1 MPLARPRVWTLLL
14 CALTVRLCAEP
25 VLVHPPR
32 DPATALSLAGT
43 WQFAY
48 QAGPAPSTPPAAFA
62 PITVPG
68 HWELQGFAEP
78 RYGRDLA
85 AGTGYYQRTLR
96 LPAGW
101 QGQRI
106 MLRFDGVLSGFDVR
120 IDDQPVGSWTSGYNP
135 ATFDITDHV
144 RPETDHRLT
153 VTVTTR
159 SHGWEFDTN
168 DCWSLSGIYRDV
180 TVFAVPAAHLQHF
193 SAETTLAPDG
203 SATLTVRTQTSGPT
217 AVQGRLL
224 APDGQLAAELRFV
237 SGDTGAAAARVTL
250 ARPQLWTAESP
261 ALYTLE
267 LTLASGQ
274 ILRERIGLRQ
284 ITIVD
289 GVLLLNGRP
298 IKLRGLNHHD
308 LWPDSGRVADEA
320 ALRRDL
326 ELFRAAN
333 CNFLRTAHYPPH
345 PRLLELCDELGLY
358 VMDEVP
364 FGFGEEH
371 LADERYRAT
380 LLERAAATV
389 RRDQHH
395 ASVIL
400 WSVGNENQNTPL
412 TFAAAAE
419 VQRLDPTRPV
429 CFPQIGS
436 YFAKTHPELPGNI
449 GVYAPHYPSTAT
461 VRDYAGRLAR
471 PVIFTEYAHAL
482 GLATDQIQAQWAIIQ
497 ASPRLAG
504 GAVWMF
510 QDQGIRRTARP
521 GETPARSHAL
531 GLNVWPDATSYYDTA
546 GNLGMDGVVYSDRV
560 PQTDFWQLRKVYSP
574 VQIAGRSLA
583 LSASPEP
590 FTLTVENR
598 FDFRSLA
605 GCRLDW
611 RLRADDRVLAT
622 GTQPLQ
628 AAARSSESITLPAA
642 PAAAATAIV
651 AWLEL
656 TCRDETGRVLT
667 ERSLRL
673 RPTLAARPAWA
684 GGTSGPLALTES
696 PTQFTLTH
704 PAFRLEMDR
713 VTGSTTLRSPD
724 GRLLAEG
731 FQPHA
736 GRRLTEGEF
745 VRREKERTWPG
756 GPLAPAPGF
765 TTSATTTTDG
775 IALRLQGRFP
785 RPDAPDQALV
795 GETTLLAR
803 PDGRIEVSY
812 AYQPADAR
820 GLLLEAG
827 LSLLT
832 APGLTEFRWAG
843 EGPYA
848 GYPGKDALG
857 EFGLHRLNREDLYF
871 GGNRRST
878 ECALVA
884 ATDGAGVLLLPD
896 APADIA
902 VETSGTGLRLAH
914 NAVLSGRGTKFVT
927 PDTAVWAESTPA
939 IAGRFTLQPLAQI
952 WPETI
957 TRLFGPPGPTPAY
970 QPYFHSYDR

>member
-1 MPLARPRVWTLLL
+1 MPLARPRVWTLLF
-14 CALTVRLCAEP
+14 CVLTVRLCAEP

-32 DPATALSLAGT
+32 DPATVLSLAGT

-48 QAGPAPSTPPAAFA
+48 RAGRASPTPPATFA

-106 MLRFDGVLSGFDVR
+106 MLRFDGVLSGFEVR
-120 IDDQPVGSWTSGYNP
+120 IDDQLIGSWTSGYNP
-135 ATFDITDHV
+135 VTFDITDHV
-144 RPETDHRLT
+144 RPETDHQLT
-153 VTVTTR
+153 VIVTTR

-193 SAETTLAPDG
+193 SSETTLAPDG
-203 SATLTVRTQTSGPT
+203 SAMLTVRTQTSQPT
-217 AVQGRLL
+217 ALQGRLFT
-224 APDGQLAAELRFV
+224 PDGQLAAELSFV
-237 SGDTGAAAARVTL
+237 PGDAGAAEARVPL
-250 ARPQLWTAESP
+250 ARPRLWTAESP
-261 ALYTLE
+261 ALYQLE
-267 LTLASGQ
+267 LALASGQ
-274 ILRERIGLRQ
+274 TLRERIGLRQ
-284 ITIVD
+284 LAIVD
-289 GVLLLNGRP
+289 GVLQLNGRP

-308 LWPDSGRVADEA
+308 LWPDSGRVASEA
-320 ALRRDL
+320 NLRRDL
-326 ELFRAAN
+326 ELILAAN
-333 CNFLRTAHYPPH
+333 CNFVRTAHYPPH

-380 LLERAAATV
+380 LLERATATV

-412 TFAAAAE
+412 TFATAAE

-436 YFAKTHPELPGNI
+436 YFARTHAELPGNI

-461 VRDYAGRLAR
+461 VRDYAGRLDR

-510 QDQGIRRTARP
+510 QDQGIRRAARP

-546 GNLGMDGVVYSDRV
+546 GNLGMDGVVYADRV

-574 VQIAGRSLA
+574 VQIAGRSLP
-583 LSASPEP
+583 LSATPEP

-598 FDFRSLA
+598 FDFRSLQ

-628 AAARSSESITLPAA
+628 AAARSTETLSLPAA
-642 PAAAATAIV
+642 PADAATAIV

-673 RPTLAARPAWA
+673 QPAHATRPAWA
-684 GGTSGPLALTES
+684 DGTPGPLALTES
-696 PTQFTLTH
+696 PTQFAITH

-713 VTGSTTLRSPD
+713 VTGSTALRSPD
-724 GRLLAEG
+724 GRLLVQD

-736 GRRLTEGEF
+736 GRRFTEGEF

-756 GPLAPAPGF
+756 GLLAPALGF
-765 TTSATTTTDG
+765 TASATTTPDG

-785 RPDAPDQALV
+785 RPDAPDQAFV

-803 PDGRIEVSY
+803 RDGRIEVSY
-812 AYQPADAR
+812 AYRPTDAR
-820 GLLLEAG
+820 GLLLETG

-832 APGLTEFRWAG
+832 APDLSDFRWAG

-871 GGNRRST
+871 GGNRRGT
-878 ECALVA
+878 ECAL
-884 ATDGAGVLLLPD
+884 ATAPDGTGVLLLPES
-896 APADIA
+896 PADVA
-902 VETSGTGLRLAH
+902 VETVGAGLRLAH

-927 PDTAVWAESTPA
+927 PDTAVWAEQTPA
-939 IAGRFTLQPLAQI
+939 IAGRFTLLPLAQT
-952 WPETI
+952 WPETL
-957 TRLFGPPGPTPAY
+957 TRLFGPPGRTPAY